1 MRIGWVAGSVRARL
15 MAAEQTLGP
24 VEAAALADCDSL
36 GDAVIRLAG
45 GPYGRGLRVEL
56 DATEAQRAVAEA
68 TLLRLRVLAGWLPR
82 DGLEV
87 LRALAAW
94 FELANLED
102 RIVYLHGGPL
112 ARPFELGSLAVVWP
126 AAARTQTME
135 ELRGLLSST
144 RWLAP
149 GSVGADDLHLGL
161 RLSWA
166 RRLLRDVPEA
176 RAWTAGAVA
185 ILAAREL
192 FVSGRLLGR
201 LDETV
206 GPALGTAWPAAGTLA
221 DFGAALPS
229 QAAWPLAGIESP
241 DGLWQAEAAWWKRV
255 EADAHTLV
263 RSATP
268 GRAAVVGAV
277 ALLAADARRVA
288 SVLGSVFRRG
298 LVGVSEAVDAI
309 S

>member
-15 MAAEQTLGP
+15 MAAEHTLGP
-24 VEAAALADCDSL
+24 AEAAALAESASL
-36 GDAVIRLAG
+36 EDAVTRLAG

-56 DATEAQRAVAEA
+56 DAAETQRAVAET

-82 DGLEV
+82 DGLEP

-102 RIVYLHGGPL
+102 RIAYLLGGSL
-112 ARPFELGSLAVVWP
+112 GRPFELGSLAVVWP
-126 AAARTQTME
+126 AAARAQTME

-144 RWLAP
+144 RWLAS
-149 GSVGADDLHLGL
+149 GSAGVDDLHLGL

-166 RRLLRDVPEA
+166 RWLLRDVPEA

-201 LDETV
+201 LDDTI
-206 GPALGTAWPAAGTLA
+206 GPLLGAAWPAAGTLV
-221 DFGAALPS
+221 DFRAALPP
-229 QAAWPLAGIESP
+229 QAAWPLAGVESP
-241 DGLWQAEAAWWKRV
+241 DGLWRAEAAWWTRV
-255 EADAHTLV
+255 EADAHALV
-263 RSATP
+263 RSAVP
-268 GRAAVVGAV
+268 GRAVVVGAV

-288 SVLGSVFRRG
+288 SVIGSVARHG